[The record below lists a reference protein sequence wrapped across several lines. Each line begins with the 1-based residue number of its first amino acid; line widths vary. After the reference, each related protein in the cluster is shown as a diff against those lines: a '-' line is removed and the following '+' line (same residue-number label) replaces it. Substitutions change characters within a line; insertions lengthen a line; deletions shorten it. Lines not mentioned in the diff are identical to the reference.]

1 VTPEALLRASDLDS
15 GYGRAQ
21 ILYGVGLE
29 LRRGEVVALLGRNG
43 AGKSTTL
50 KTLMGLVR
58 AKRGQ
63 IRFFGK
69 RIDTL
74 APYRVCRMG
83 LGYVPEERRVF
94 AGLTVMENLEVARR
108 PARDGVRSWTPER
121 LFELFPNLGRMRE
134 RRGGEMSGG
143 EQQMLTIAR
152 TLMGNPLAVLLDE
165 PSEGLAPV
173 IVDEMAKVIAEL
185 KREGLSI
192 LLSEQNLRFATA
204 IADRAAIIES
214 GVIRFTG
221 TMAELFANSEVRDQ
235 YLAV

>member
-1 VTPEALLRASDLDS
+1 MTTSTNEPLLRVADLDS
-15 GYGRAQ
+15 GYGRAR
-21 ILYGVGLE
+21 ILFGVGLE
-29 LRRGEVVALLGRNG
+29 VHRGEVVALVGRNG

-58 AKRGQ
+58 PRSGHVHFNG
-63 IRFFGK
+63 R

-74 APYRVCRMG
+74 APYRICRLG
-83 LGYVPEERRVF
+83 LGYVPEERRIF
-94 AGLTVMENLEVARR
+94 AGLTVTENLEVAQR
-108 PARDGVRSWTPER
+108 PAREGVPSWTPQR

-173 IVDEMAKVIAEL
+173 IVDDMAK
-185 KREGLSI
+185 
-192 LLSEQNLRFATA
+192 A
-204 IADRAAIIES
+204 IEDAGRNIFGRCVR
-214 GVIRFTG
+214 GVASR
-221 TMAELFANSEVRDQ
+221 
-235 YLAV
+235 